1 MKTAAISQRQERNGR
16 NTGFAAWPDKIVAAW
31 SPPLFPDHP
40 RLNLPILARL
50 TAGAAI

>member
-40 RLNLPILARL
+40 RLNFPPPAEPP
-50 TAGAAI
+50 TGAAI